1 MGGAKQDR
9 NKFQTLSLVSSQLLF
24 FKIMSDRLLAFYDLN
39 FATYFSLN
47 QNNVSGLNSVRFI
60 LILTNLEAFH
70 RPQL

>member
-1 MGGAKQDR
+1 
-9 NKFQTLSLVSSQLLF
+9 
-24 FKIMSDRLLAFYDLN
+24 MSDRLLAFYDLN